1 MICFKGLFTLI
12 NIYYSLLLADNWMTP
27 SPLVVCSYSD
37 NVYRILM
44 GCSGDKVINGKWLT
58 NGNANNAWI
67 FLIFCVLCL

>member
-1 MICFKGLFTLI
+1 MRKDPSLFKGPFTLI

-58 NGNANNAWI
+58 INEIPDNI
-67 FLIFCVLCL
+67 R